1 MKLCLSPF
9 FTPLSGVRTE
19 HVVEIGKMVKLQF
32 FSGTVIFPVT
42 DMKCND
48 PCPLN
53 QDCLYDFLV
62 ISLLNLLLFLIG
74 STHPFIDSL
83 TKTILNMFNA
93 SKNSSEAF
101 IMRTISQN
109 NSSNLGIFNL

>member
-1 MKLCLSPF
+1 
-9 FTPLSGVRTE
+9 
-19 HVVEIGKMVKLQF
+19 MVKLQL

-48 PCPLN
+48 PSPLN

-62 ISLLNLLLFLIG
+62 ISLLDLLFFLMG

-93 SKNSSEAF
+93 SKNASEAF
-101 IMRTISQN
+101 IMRTSQIN
-109 NSSNLGIFNL
+109 YSSNLRTFNL

>member
-62 ISLLNLLLFLIG
+62 DGNITVEFYFLFLMG
-74 STHPFIDSL
+74 STH
-83 TKTILNMFNA
+83 
-93 SKNSSEAF
+93 
-101 IMRTISQN
+101 
-109 NSSNLGIFNL
+109 